1 MNELFIDDLI
11 EGLETVTSTNVYV
24 CTQKTILKTLDD
36 NECREKFPMICYEY
50 TPDSNV
56 EVDPSESKFLN
67 DSSHNGTWLVGCDD
81 DNVVFL
87 LCLKSKPG
95 GVEIDTIEI
104 NSDMRGEKLGERIVC
119 TIETIAY
126 DNLYTYISVSPFD
139 TDAMNFWE
147 HMEYVEDMRGN
158 WIKSLIA

>member
-1 MNELFIDDLI
+1 MNKLFIDRLI
-11 EGLETVTSTNVYV
+11 EELEIVTSTNVYV

-36 NECREKFPMICYEY
+36 NGCREKFPMICYEY

-87 LCLKSKPG
+87 LCLK
-95 GVEIDTIEI
+95 IQ
-104 NSDMRGEKLGERIVC
+104 
-119 TIETIAY
+119 
-126 DNLYTYISVSPFD
+126 
-139 TDAMNFWE
+139 
-147 HMEYVEDMRGN
+147 
-158 WIKSLIA
+158 